1 MNLRSLVEIVSKGQ
15 FIRPILNYVV
25 HYLESDRPDKNKN
38 IINYINVLKL
48 KWDVKY
54 DEALEIIDK
63 EINGLKKGG
72 LYYLFLDQKI
82 HILNRIKQKEGVKK
96 VFEELK
102 DNFDNI
108 PVYVRGLVVETL
120 RNIHELY
127 YEPDESMEKIRY
139 WSENYEQNLGDK
151 GFILLS
157 KARGKKNEERY
168 EEAVCLN
175 IEAFKVLKIVPHPSG
190 MVQALNNIS
199 WWLKDIDKEKA
210 LAFTFPLGFYLGYY
224 FDDDNFN
231 VFNSLDTTF
240 RVQKNNNDPLFYET
254 AFIFSRLVSL
264 LSVDKKKIIWN
275 KFEYTIHDV
284 RCFVLNIRNRNR
296 KRNRN
301 YLNTKTLRTFIMKE
315 IGKEKIPIDSI
326 NISESALKEFLSAKT
341 QYIQPSILRNI
352 IDALEFEI
360 TTSTPICI
368 IKELKKKDIDK
379 KFEINLE
386 KFKNLP
392 KERQISEFFTSYL
405 VHYYKEEIDLK
416 KIIKE
421 IEDDSLIE
429 ERCDYYTK
437 ELTNSIFERN
447 PKIDFNS
454 LLTNVQEPKIYT
466 NKNIT
471 FKEHPFYLGRKEVVK
486 RFMKDLNKKNLKEF
500 IENYIGL
507 DTRQRKTIEKFIMN
521 YGRYYDLKDIPKEF
535 TPKVPKEIDPFVK
548 KYTLKRKPSA
558 VSFYVFEGGEREE
571 FTKIS
576 GNF

>member
-1 MNLRSLVEIVSKGQ
+1 MNLRSLIEIVSKGQ
-15 FIRPILNYVV
+15 FIRPILNYVI
-25 HYLESDRPDKNKN
+25 HYLESDRPDKNKS
-38 IINYINVLKL
+38 IVNYINVLKL

-54 DEALEIIDK
+54 DEALEIIDG
-63 EINGLKKGG
+63 ELQGLKKGG

-82 HILNRIKQKEGVKK
+82 YILNRIKQKEDVKK

-108 PVYVRGLVVETL
+108 PVYLRRLVVETL
-120 RNIHELY
+120 KNLHELY
-127 YEPDESMEKIRY
+127 YESDENMEKIRY
-139 WSENYEQNLGDK
+139 WSESYENTPATK

-157 KARGKKNEERY
+157 KAREKKNEERY
-168 EEAVCLN
+168 DEAVSLN
-175 IEAFKVLKIVPHPSG
+175 IEAFKILKTIPHPSG

-199 WWLKDIDKEKA
+199 WWLKDTNKEKA
-210 LAFTFPLGFYLGYY
+210 LAFSFPLGFYLGYY
-224 FDDDNFN
+224 FHDNNFN
-231 VFNSLDTTF
+231 VFNSLDTIF
-240 RVQKNNNDPLFYET
+240 QVQKNNKDPLVYET
-254 AFIFSRLVSL
+254 AFIFSRLVSS
-264 LSVDKKKIIWN
+264 LSGDKKKIIWN
-275 KFEYTIHDV
+275 EFEYTIHDV

-296 KRNRN
+296 N
-301 YLNTKTLRTFIMKE
+301 YLNTKTLRTFIRKE
-315 IGKEKIPIDSI
+315 IGKEKISIDSI
-326 NISESALKEFLSAKT
+326 NISERTLKEFLFEET

-360 TTSTPICI
+360 DTSTPICI

-392 KERQISEFFTSYL
+392 KGRQISEFFTSYL
-405 VHYYKEEIDLK
+405 IHYYKGEIDLK
-416 KIIKE
+416 KVIKE

-437 ELTNSIFERN
+437 ELINSIFERN
-447 PKIDFNS
+447 PKIEFNS
-454 LLTNVQEPKIYT
+454 LLTNVQKQRIYT

-471 FKEHPFYLGRKEVVK
+471 FNEHPFYLGRKEVVK

-507 DTRQRKTIEKFIMN
+507 DTTQKKTIEKFIMN

-535 TPKVPKEIDPFVK
+535 TPKVPEEINPFVK
-548 KYTLKRKPSA
+548 KYTLKRKPLA
-558 VSFYVFEGGEREE
+558 LSFYVFEGEDREE
-571 FTKIS
+571 FVEII